1 MGKSMI
7 IEAQDSSLVYEEG
20 QKGVLGKLS
29 GVFANFRT
37 GTRNG
42 GRLYNEE
49 LVDKRIFGNEDVM
62 EALETR
68 TLFGELDH
76 PEGDR
81 CETLAQN
88 AAISITKLEKDAGEG
103 VVKGEALIL
112 DTPSGRTLK
121 ALVDSGAKMGISS
134 RGIGE
139 EIISEGQTI
148 IDPDTYDFITF
159 DIVVTPAN
167 KGARLSLVEGKQRDT
182 KLYKSIEKE
191 VKNCTSL
198 NQLDQLSKVIEC
210 NIPVG
215 KAKLKKLIES
225 KITTLSSS
233 DEDITDAKSEDI
245 NNGNEDIIP
254 ENVQEGKVITVKEQ
268 VKSKLNEQK
277 LANKELQNAST
288 KLLEENKIL
297 LERALK
303 AEKDNK
309 LLQAKLKESRR
320 IEKQSQISL
329 NESNQNNEEVLRK
342 LKKINENKVRNVE
355 ETYKNEIKS
364 LKESLELSKAEN
376 EKLLEANKKL
386 GKKTVESKNK
396 LDETYSKLE
405 EAQNKLN
412 VSAKQVRILE
422 GKLRESNSANKTKL
436 EESTKLRNQEVT
448 SLRNQLEEANNKITR
463 LTEASD
469 RISKLPFNITKA
481 NLKYEGYTAEDMMSD
496 DEQALF
502 NTMVG
507 MNQKK

>member
-7 IEAQDSSLVYEEG
+7 IEAQDSSLVYENG

-88 AAISITKLEKDAGEG
+88 AAVSIIKLEKDVEEG

-121 ALVDSGAKMGISS
+121 ALVDSGAHMGISS

-182 KLYKSIEKE
+182 KLYKSLEKE
-191 VKNCTSL
+191 ISECNNL
-198 NQLDQLSKVIEC
+198 NQLDQLRKVVEAH
-210 NIPVG
+210 IPVG
-215 KAKLKKLIES
+215 KAKLNKLIET
-225 KITTLSSS
+225 KIATLTS
-233 DEDITDAKSEDI
+233 DEDITDEQSEDI
-245 NNGNEDIIP
+245 NIGNEDIIP
-254 ENVQEGKVITVKEQ
+254 EKVQESNAKEQ
-268 VKSKLNEQK
+268 IKAVLNEQK
-277 LANKELQNAST
+277 LANIELQEASA
-288 KLLEENKIL
+288 KLLEENKAL
-297 LERALK
+297 LERVEK
-303 AEKDNK
+303 AEKTNK
-309 LLQAKLKESRR
+309 LLEAKLLESRKLEKES
-320 IEKQSQISL
+320 KSNL
-329 NESNQNNEEVLRK
+329 NKFEEGREETIRK
-342 LKKINENKVRNVE
+342 LKKINETKVRNLE
-355 ETYKNEIKS
+355 ETYKVEIET
-364 LKESLELSKAEN
+364 LKENLEATKAEN
-376 EKLLEANKKL
+376 NRLLEANKNL
-386 GKKTVESKNK
+386 GTKIVEAKNK
-396 LDETYSKLE
+396 EASTRIKLDKTNSLLNEKTNQVTLLENQLKAANTANKSKLE
-405 EAQNKLN
+405 ESK
-412 VSAKQVRILE
+412 KQ
-422 GKLRESNSANKTKL
+422 KD
-436 EESTKLRNQEVT
+436 QEVL
-448 SLRNQLEEANNKITR
+448 SLRNQLEEAQSHITK
-463 LTEASD
+463 LNEARD
-469 RISKLPFNITKA
+469 RISKLPFDVTRA
-481 NLKYEGYTAEDMMSD
+481 NLKFEGLMPQASLDS

-502 NTMVG
+502 EAMVG
-507 MNQKK
+507 MNQK

>member
-7 IEAQDSSLVYEEG
+7 IEAQDSSLVYENG

-88 AAISITKLEKDAGEG
+88 AAVSIIKLEKDADEG

-121 ALVDSGAKMGISS
+121 ALVDSGAHMGISS

-139 EIISEGQTI
+139 EIMREGQTI

-182 KLYKSIEKE
+182 KLYKSLEKE
-191 VKNCTSL
+191 INECNSL
-198 NQLDQLSKVIEC
+198 NQLDQLSKVVEAH
-210 NIPVG
+210 IPVG
-215 KAKLKKLIES
+215 KAKLNKLIETR
-225 KITTLSSS
+225 IATLTS
-233 DEDITDAKSEDI
+233 DEDITDEQSEDI
-245 NNGNEDIIP
+245 NVGNEDIIP
-254 ENVQEGKVITVKEQ
+254 EKVQESKAKEQ
-268 VKSKLNEQK
+268 IRAILNEQR
-277 LANKELQNAST
+277 LANIELQEASA
-288 KLLEENKIL
+288 KLLEENKAL
-297 LERALK
+297 LERVEK
-303 AEKDNK
+303 AEKSNK
-309 LLQAKLKESRR
+309 LLEAKLLESRKLEKES
-320 IEKQSQISL
+320 K
-329 NESNQNNEEVLRK
+329 SNIGKLEENNEEIIRK
-342 LKKINENKVRNVE
+342 LKKINESKIKNIE
-355 ETYKNEIKS
+355 ETYKDEIKS
-364 LKESLELSKAEN
+364 LKESLEASQAEN
-376 EKLLEANKKL
+376 GKLLEANKLL
-386 GKKTVESKNK
+386 GKKMVESKNK
-396 LDETYSKLE
+396 LDETNSKLE
-405 EAQNKLN
+405 EANSLLNEKANQVKL
-412 VSAKQVRILE
+412 LE
-422 GKLRESNSANKTKL
+422 NQLQAANTANKSKL
-436 EESTKLRNQEVT
+436 EESKKLKDQEVT
-448 SLRNQLEEANNKITR
+448 SLRNQLEEAQNHISKLN
-463 LTEASD
+463 EAKE
-469 RISKLPFNITKA
+469 RISKLPFDVTRA
-481 NLKYEGYTAEDMMSD
+481 NLKFEGFVPQVNLDS

-502 NTMVG
+502 DTMVG
-507 MNQKK
+507 MNQK

>member
-88 AAISITKLEKDAGEG
+88 AAVSIIKLEKDAEEG

-167 KGARLSLVEGKQRDT
+167 KGARLSLVEGKQKDT
-182 KLYKSIEKE
+182 KLYKTIEKE
-191 VKNCTSL
+191 INECVSL
-198 NQLDQLSKVIEC
+198 NQLDQLSKVTEG
-210 NIPVG
+210 NIRVG
-215 KAKLKKLIES
+215 KARLQKLIEN
-225 KITTLSSS
+225 KITTLS
-233 DEDITDAKSEDI
+233 DEDITDNEDI
-245 NNGNEDIIP
+245 NAGNEDIIP
-254 ENVQEGKVITVKEQ
+254 EKVQESKEIE
-268 VKSKLNEQK
+268 KSMNKLEEQK
-277 LANKELQNAST
+277 LVENELQEANS
-288 KLLEENKIL
+288 KLLEENKSLVERLEKAERNAKL
-297 LERALK
+297 LE
-303 AEKDNK
+303 
-309 LLQAKLKESRR
+309 AKLKESRSK
-320 IEKQSQISL
+320 EKEIKTSL
-329 NESNQNNEEVLRK
+329 NESATHNEETLIK
-342 LKKINENKVRNVE
+342 LKKINENKIKNVE
-355 ETYKNEIKS
+355 ETYKDEIKS
-364 LKESLELSKAEN
+364 LKESLEKSNVEN
-376 EKLLEANKKL
+376 SKLLEANKNL
-386 GKKTVESKNK
+386 GKKAVDLNNKLVESNKLNEETKSK
-396 LDETYSKLE
+396 LDEAQNKVNESANQIKLLENKLQETQTANKSKLE
-405 EAQNKLN
+405 ESKKLN
-412 VSAKQVRILE
+412 ENQVL
-422 GKLRESNSANKTKL
+422 
-436 EESTKLRNQEVT
+436 
-448 SLRNQLEEANNKITR
+448 SLRNQLEEAQSQISK
-463 LTEASD
+463 LTEAND
-469 RISKLPFNITKA
+469 RIAKLPFNVTKA
-481 NLKYEGYTAEDMMSD
+481 NLKFEGLQPEAMLGED
-496 DEQALF
+496 DEALF
-502 NTMVG
+502 NTMVN
-507 MNQKK
+507 MNRK

>member
-88 AAISITKLEKDAGEG
+88 AAVSIIKLEKDAEEG

-182 KLYKSIEKE
+182 RLYKSIEKE
-191 VKNCTSL
+191 VNECVTL
-198 NQLDQLSKVIEC
+198 NQLDQLSKVVES

-215 KAKLKKLIES
+215 KARLKKLIES
-225 KITTLSSS
+225 KITTLTS
-233 DEDITDAKSEDI
+233 DEDITDEQSEDI
-245 NNGNEDIIP
+245 NSGNEDIIP
-254 ENVQEGKVITVKEQ
+254 EKVQEEKVVTVEEQ
-268 VKSKLNEQK
+268 LRTELNEQK
-277 LANKELQNAST
+277 LANKELQEASA
-288 KLLEENKIL
+288 KILEENKSL
-297 LERALK
+297 LEK
-303 AEKDNK
+303 ADKLEKSNK
-309 LLQAKLKESRR
+309 LLQAKLTESRKV
-320 IEKQSQISL
+320 EKTVSL
-329 NESNQNNEEVLRK
+329 SNKKLEESNDETIRK
-342 LKKINENKVRNVE
+342 LKKINENKVSNLE
-355 ETYKNEIKS
+355 KTYKDEIKS
-364 LKESLELSKAEN
+364 LKESLEASKAEQTR
-376 EKLLEANKKL
+376 LLEANKVLGSKL
-386 GKKTVESKNK
+386 VESKSK
-396 LDETYSKLE
+396 LGETNAKLEEKSKLE
-405 EAQNKLN
+405 
-412 VSAKQVRILE
+412 KQVKILE
-422 GKLRESNSANKTKL
+422 SKLQAAQETSKTKL
-436 EESTKLRNQEVT
+436 EESKKLKDQEVIG
-448 SLRNQLEEANNKITR
+448 LRNQLEEAKNQVTK
-463 LTEASD
+463 LTEANQ
-469 RISKLPFNITKA
+469 RISKLPFNVTSA
-481 NLKYEGYTAEDMMSD
+481 NLKFEGLSYDSIMSD
-496 DEQALF
+496 DEKALF
-502 NTMVG
+502 DTMVE
-507 MNQKK
+507 MNQK

>member
-88 AAISITKLEKDAGEG
+88 AAVSIIKLEKDAEEG

-182 KLYKSIEKE
+182 RLYKSIEKE
-191 VKNCTSL
+191 VNECVTL
-198 NQLDQLSKVIEC
+198 NQLDQLSKVVES

-215 KAKLKKLIES
+215 KARLKKLIES
-225 KITTLSSS
+225 KITTLTS
-233 DEDITDAKSEDI
+233 DEDITDEQSEDI
-245 NNGNEDIIP
+245 NSGNEDIIP
-254 ENVQEGKVITVKEQ
+254 EKVQEEKVVTVEEQ
-268 VKSKLNEQK
+268 LRTELNEQK
-277 LANKELQNAST
+277 LANKELQEASA
-288 KLLEENKIL
+288 KILEENKSL
-297 LERALK
+297 LEK
-303 AEKDNK
+303 ADKLEKSNK
-309 LLQAKLKESRR
+309 LLQAKLTESRKV
-320 IEKQSQISL
+320 EKTVSL
-329 NESNQNNEEVLRK
+329 SNKKLEESNDETIRK
-342 LKKINENKVRNVE
+342 LKKINENKVSNLE
-355 ETYKNEIKS
+355 KTYKDEIKS
-364 LKESLELSKAEN
+364 LKESLEASKAEQTR
-376 EKLLEANKKL
+376 LLEANKVLGSKL
-386 GKKTVESKNK
+386 VESKSK
-396 LDETYSKLE
+396 LGEANAKLEEKSKLE
-405 EAQNKLN
+405 
-412 VSAKQVRILE
+412 KQVKILE
-422 GKLRESNSANKTKL
+422 SKLQAAQETSKTKL
-436 EESTKLRNQEVT
+436 EESKKLKDQEVIG
-448 SLRNQLEEANNKITR
+448 LRNQLEEAKNQVTK
-463 LTEASD
+463 LTEANQ
-469 RISKLPFNITKA
+469 RISKLPFNVTSA
-481 NLKYEGYTAEDMMSD
+481 NLKFEGLSYDSIMSD
-496 DEQALF
+496 DEKALF
-502 NTMVG
+502 DTMVE
-507 MNQKK
+507 MNQK